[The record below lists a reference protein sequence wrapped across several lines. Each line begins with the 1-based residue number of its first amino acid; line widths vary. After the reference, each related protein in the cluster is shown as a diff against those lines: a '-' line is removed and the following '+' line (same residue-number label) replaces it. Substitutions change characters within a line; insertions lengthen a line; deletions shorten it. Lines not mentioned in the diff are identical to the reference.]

1 MGRLSGKVA
10 IITGGARGMGGATAR
25 LFVENGAKVVIGD
38 VLDDVGQA
46 LADELGDSAVF
57 LYMDISQSADWQR
70 AIAAAAGLGQL
81 NVLVNNAAILHVA
94 SITDTSEED
103 YMRVIRINQLGTF
116 LGMQA
121 VIPAM
126 KAAGVGSIINVS
138 SIDGLQSKNGLI
150 AYSASKW
157 AVRGMTKSA
166 AIELGQHGIRVNS
179 VHPGGIKTEM
189 GGGED
194 TPDEIANEFYKNHP
208 LPRVGKAHE
217 VANVSLFLAS
227 DEASYCTGSEFV
239 ADGGWFAGLR
249 QDIMPS
255 S

>member
-57 LYMDISQSADWQR
+57 LHMDISQSADWQS

-126 KAAGVGSIINVS
+126 KAAGIGSIINVS

>member
-57 LYMDISQSADWQR
+57 MHMDISQSADWQS

-126 KAAGVGSIINVS
+126 KAAGIGSIINVS

-189 GGGED
+189 GGGEG

>member
-57 LYMDISQSADWQR
+57 LHMDISQSADWQR

-126 KAAGVGSIINVS
+126 KAAGIGSIINVS

>member
-57 LYMDISQSADWQR
+57 LHMDISQSADWQS
-70 AIAAAAGLGQL
+70 AIAAAADLGQL

-116 LGMQA
+116 LGIQA

-126 KAAGVGSIINVS
+126 KEAGIGSIINVS

-179 VHPGGIKTEM
+179 VHPGGVKTEM
-189 GGGED
+189 GGGEN

>member
-57 LYMDISQSADWQR
+57 LHMDISQSADWQS

-126 KAAGVGSIINVS
+126 KAAGIGSIINVS

-179 VHPGGIKTEM
+179 VHPGGVKTEM